1 VDALS
6 HALITIIL
14 FSSPGLLPLI
24 PFAVLGAVIPDTD
37 VLFPVISDRHPS
49 LYLFTHGG
57 IAHSVAGVLVIS
69 LLAYSTVVL
78 LAAAGT
84 IPSAI
89 IATAGVYGIVAIL
102 AGALLHLLID
112 ISAIPGIPVFSP
124 FSDTKY
130 TLGILPGPSLLL
142 AVAAAGVV
150 VLTVLPLMS
159 FSSALALYGTILLLY
174 VAVRVSVF
182 LIAATTLPG
191 RKIPAINPF
200 RWLAIEED
208 ESSYTLRNCT
218 LFRHPSKE
226 TVFEKFR
233 NTDLQET
240 GSVSHLPEVRRF
252 RFFSYIVTAEKK
264 GSVLVLS
271 DPLREEGLLY
281 YPMNFKRVEVNPEPE
296 STA

>member
-14 FSSPGLLPLI
+14 FSAPGLLPLI

-37 VLFPVISDRHPS
+37 VLFPVISNRNPS

-69 LLAYSTVVL
+69 LLAYSIVVL
-78 LAAAGT
+78 LAGAGI
-84 IPSAI
+84 IPSAG

-112 ISAIPGIPVFSP
+112 VSAIPGIPLLAP

-142 AVAAAGVV
+142 AIAAAGVV
-150 VLTVLPLMS
+150 VLTVLTFMS
-159 FSSALALYGTILLLY
+159 FSSALALYGTIVLLY
-174 VAVRVSVF
+174 LAVRVVVF

-191 RKIPAINPF
+191 RKIPLINPF
-200 RWLAIEED
+200 RWLVIEEN
-208 ESSYTLRNCT
+208 ESSYTIRNST
-218 LFRHPSKE
+218 FFRRPLKE
-226 TVFEKFR
+226 TVFEKFK

-240 GSVSHLPEVRRF
+240 GSSYHLPEVRRF
-252 RFFSYIVTAEKK
+252 RFFSYIVTAERK

-271 DPLREEGLLY
+271 DPLREEGFLY
-281 YPMNFKRVEVNPEPE
+281 YPLNYKRVEVNPD
-296 STA
+296 T